1 MPDDRPSLSGQ
12 VSALPR
18 LLDQLRRAWDDFSL
32 TELVVLAAVAENEG
46 VTVAGLARL
55 CRLTDAT
62 ASRTIRRLA
71 PSDMPGAL
79 RPARGLMMLMRGPT
93 DNRSRYVF
101 LTPLGRETCRS
112 LDQIVADRSLPPL
125 LKPTIDSRAF
135 AALRMPAEG

>member
-1 MPDDRPSLSGQ
+1 MPDDRPSLNGRT
-12 VSALPR
+12 SALPR
-18 LLDQLRRAWDDFSL
+18 LLDHLRCTWDDFSL

-71 PSDMPGAL
+71 PADMPGAL

-93 DNRSRYVF
+93 DNSSRYVF
-101 LTPLGRETCRS
+101 LTPQGRATCQA
-112 LDQIVADRSLPPL
+112 LDEIVADRTLPPL
-125 LKPTIDSRAF
+125 LKPATDSRAL
-135 AALRMPAEG
+135 AALHTAVA